1 MSSKYTTTIRMD
13 RDLADR
19 LDVLASVTAMSKNA
33 VIVAA
38 IKMLLLDYEDDSNYK
53 ELRSSWAEQAGEQD
67 EHPDDRDHQR
77 P

>member
-53 ELRSSWAEQAGEQD
+53 ELRSSWAEQTGEQK
-67 EHPDDRDHQR
+67 
-77 P
+77 